1 MISKNFFKLLDKIA
15 QERDLDKDQ
24 VIDAFAKGLISGCK
38 KNHKVKSCKIE
49 LKEDKSEIILYKQF
63 LVADEATMS
72 TINLKESTPITL
84 EEAQQIKPHAKIGQ
98 VIDIKVDPKDFN
110 LYAVKELKNQFNE
123 ELTKK
128 KRESIY
134 NFFKQQEGKLI
145 SAKIISENDKF
156 YNLELEKEITT
167 LLPKKEIAS
176 NNEMQVG
183 ERIQVFLSEVRKTT
197 KWPKIFVS
205 CNHVGL
211 VVKVLEE
218 NIPEIQEGIV
228 KIAGVARISGERT
241 KIGLLSC
248 DAQVDAIGSCI
259 GERSNR
265 IKNVIKILKDEKV
278 DLFVWSDDPQE
289 LIANALKPAS
299 CLQVV
304 IKDDINKY
312 ALAIVPDDQFSLAI
326 GKLGKNVK
334 LAVEVTKWNID
345 IKTLDQ
351 AQTEGLI

>member
-1 MISKNFFKLLDKIA
+1 
-15 QERDLDKDQ
+15 
-24 VIDAFAKGLISGCK
+24 
-38 KNHKVKSCKIE
+38 
-49 LKEDKSEIILYKQF
+49 
-63 LVADEATMS
+63 
-72 TINLKESTPITL
+72 STPITL

-128 KRESIY
+128 KRENIY

-299 CLQVV
+299 
-304 IKDDINKY
+304 
-312 ALAIVPDDQFSLAI
+312 
-326 GKLGKNVK
+326 
-334 LAVEVTKWNID
+334 
-345 IKTLDQ
+345 
-351 AQTEGLI
+351 